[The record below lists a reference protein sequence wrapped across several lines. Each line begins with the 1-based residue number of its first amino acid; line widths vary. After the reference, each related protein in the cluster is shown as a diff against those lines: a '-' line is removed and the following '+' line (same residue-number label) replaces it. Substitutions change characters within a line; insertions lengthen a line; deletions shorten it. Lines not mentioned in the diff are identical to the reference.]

1 MDKSSYLHG
10 ILTITYT
17 ESHYNSG
24 KEKAEDKTKIRF
36 GYNNERLPR
45 LKLLDNYSS
54 SVNLVSWH

>member
-10 ILTITYT
+10 ISTISYT

-36 GYNNERLPR
+36 G
-45 LKLLDNYSS
+45 
-54 SVNLVSWH
+54 